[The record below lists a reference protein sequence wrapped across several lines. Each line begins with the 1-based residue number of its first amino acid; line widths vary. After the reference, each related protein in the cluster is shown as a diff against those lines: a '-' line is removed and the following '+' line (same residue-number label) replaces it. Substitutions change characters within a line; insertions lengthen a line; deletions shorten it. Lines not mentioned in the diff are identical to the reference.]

1 MQETELVS
9 LAEKIQ
15 RIRTEL
21 PDVEVKS
28 ARGGCPKVFD
38 TLSGMANQSGG
49 GVILFGLEE
58 AAGFEAC
65 GVYDARDLMVQ
76 VSNQCQQME
85 PELRPLYTV
94 AEFQGKTLVSAE
106 IPEVETERKPC
117 YYRGKG
123 RLAGS
128 YIRVGDQD
136 LHMTEYEVYSYE
148 AFRKKL
154 QDELRPCPRATATDL
169 NASRLEEYMLSVRG
183 KKPNLANLDRD
194 RALQMQGI
202 LSEGRPTLAGMMLFG
217 EYPQAWFP
225 QFCITA
231 VAVPGTELGEVG
243 AFGDR
248 FKDNARIEGTL
259 PQMLDQAMT
268 FVMRNISVATH
279 IDPATGRRED
289 RPTYPAVAVREI
301 LLNALIHRD
310 YSLHTEST
318 PIVLRLFADRLELE
332 NPGGLYGRM
341 TLDLLGRATA
351 DTRNPFIAAAMEL
364 MSLTENRYSG
374 IPTIQRAMR
383 EAGLRAPVFEVLRG
397 NFRVTLYNNRFASV
411 GGTTDLQRQILDFC
425 STPRTREALANRF
438 SEMTIEYFMS
448 HYLKP
453 LIQQGKIRLSIPE
466 KPRSKYQKYYAQSG
480 E

>member
-1 MQETELVS
+1 MIS

-21 PDVEVKS
+21 PNVEVKS
-28 ARGGCPKVFD
+28 AKGGCPKVFD
-38 TLSGMANQSGG
+38 SLSSLANQSGG

-58 AAGFEAC
+58 RAGFEAC
-65 GVYDARDLMVQ
+65 GVYDASDLMVQ

-85 PELRPLYTV
+85 PEPRPLYTV
-94 AEFQGKTLVSAE
+94 ASFQDTVIVSAE
-106 IPEVETERKPC
+106 IPEVEAERKPC
-117 YYRGKG
+117 YYKGKG

-148 AFRKKL
+148 AFRRKL
-154 QDELRPCPRATATDL
+154 QDELRPCPRATVADL
-169 NASRLEEYMLSVRG
+169 DASRLEEYMLTMQK
-183 KKPNLANLDRD
+183 KKPNLAAMGRE

-202 LSEGRPTLAGMMLFG
+202 LDNGQPTLAGMMLLG

-225 QFCITA
+225 QLCITA
-231 VAVPGTELGEVG
+231 VVVPGNEMGDIG
-243 AFGDR
+243 AFGER
-248 FKDNARIEGTL
+248 FTDNARIEGTL
-259 PQMLDQAMT
+259 PQMLDEAMT
-268 FVMRNISVATH
+268 FVARNISVATY
-279 IDPATGRRED
+279 IDPTTGKRTD
-289 RPTYPAVAVREI
+289 RPLYPTVAVREI

-310 YSLHTEST
+310 YSHHTEAI
-318 PIVLRLFADRLELE
+318 PIVLRLFSNRLELE

-351 DTRNPFIAAAMEL
+351 DTRNPFIAAGMEL

-374 IPTIQRAMR
+374 IPTIQRTMR

-397 NFRVTLYNNRFASV
+397 NFRVTLYNNRIESA
-411 GGTTDLQRQILDFC
+411 GGPADMERQILDFC
-425 STPRTREALANRF
+425 STPRTREELANRF
-438 SEMTIEYFMS
+438 SEMTIVYFMS

-453 LIQQGKIRLSIPE
+453 LIRQGKIRLSIPD
-466 KPRSKYQKYYAQSG
+466 KPRSKYQRYYA
-480 E
+480 